1 MRAVTV
7 TWSDLDVVGER
18 LTSRAASRS
27 DGDGGG
33 SGSGRVGGRGG
44 AGGGQTGQVD
54 RLSWQNISKLFREN
68 ISRCSPWL
76 LPPDFFTLVMVIAAG
91 SDSSISISSVSG
103 STRAPPIWFFT
114 FILLKFFSF
123 KVPLFF
129 SCCSGVALDSLDW
142 VTGVTDLGP

>member
-1 MRAVTV
+1 MRAVSV

-54 RLSWQNISKLFREN
+54 RLSWENISKLFREEAQPHHV
-68 ISRCSPWL
+68 SRKAPW
-76 LPPDFFTLVMVIAAG
+76 
-91 SDSSISISSVSG
+91 
-103 STRAPPIWFFT
+103 
-114 FILLKFFSF
+114 
-123 KVPLFF
+123 
-129 SCCSGVALDSLDW
+129 
-142 VTGVTDLGP
+142 